1 MKQSGES
8 VSLVPDE
15 RIANKVLLIRGI
27 KVMLD
32 QDLAELYDVE
42 TKVLNQAVS
51 RNSDRFPEDFM
62 FRLSKEAFADLRSQI
77 VTSSWGG
84 RRYPPFAFTEQGV
97 AMLSS
102 VLKSKRAVQ
111 VNIQIIRT
119 FTKLRELLAGN
130 VEMRMKIEK
139 MDVQIQSIY
148 KLLGRLLTEEE
159 KPKCQMGFCA
169 ANDD

>member
-51 RNSDRFPEDFM
+51 RNSDRFPEDCM
-62 FRLSKEAFADLRSQI
+62 FRLSKEAFADVR
-77 VTSSWGG
+77 
-84 RRYPPFAFTEQGV
+84 
-97 AMLSS
+97 
-102 VLKSKRAVQ
+102 
-111 VNIQIIRT
+111 
-119 FTKLRELLAGN
+119 
-130 VEMRMKIEK
+130 
-139 MDVQIQSIY
+139 
-148 KLLGRLLTEEE
+148 
-159 KPKCQMGFCA
+159 
-169 ANDD
+169 